1 MTAPDDG
8 IDLRNLPRFLK
19 HLAHPERDRVA
30 SQFAQ
35 RLLDDGGEVVEFWG
49 PQQMDVWR
57 LTIRRGGHLVG
68 FGVERGYPD
77 GVTVRP
83 AAGTQWTQAISLKL
97 GIFAWARANDV
108 ELILDHPYDFRV
120 DLLADGIA
128 TLDWLDAGNDE
139 VVLRVHQAFRDGLV
153 ALGPALQPED
163 DAERH
168 AIQIRL
174 MEQAAERSRGD

>member
-1 MTAPDDG
+1 
-8 IDLRNLPRFLK
+8 
-19 HLAHPERDRVA
+19 
-30 SQFAQ
+30 
-35 RLLDDGGEVVEFWG
+35 
-49 PQQMDVWR
+49 MDVWR

-153 ALGPALQPED
+153 ALGPVLQPED

>member
-1 MTAPDDG
+1 MNIKRSGFYPAAQCSTTDAAATPPSTTKPQPRSTPLPTNLRPQPRPDQQNTCP
-8 IDLRNLPRFLK
+8 RNLTQP
-19 HLAHPERDRVA
+19 
-30 SQFAQ
+30 
-35 RLLDDGGEVVEFWG
+35 
-49 PQQMDVWR
+49 
-57 LTIRRGGHLVG
+57 T
-68 FGVERGYPD
+68 
-77 GVTVRP
+77 
-83 AAGTQWTQAISLKL
+83 GTQWTQAISLKL

-153 ALGPALQPED
+153 ALGPVLQPED